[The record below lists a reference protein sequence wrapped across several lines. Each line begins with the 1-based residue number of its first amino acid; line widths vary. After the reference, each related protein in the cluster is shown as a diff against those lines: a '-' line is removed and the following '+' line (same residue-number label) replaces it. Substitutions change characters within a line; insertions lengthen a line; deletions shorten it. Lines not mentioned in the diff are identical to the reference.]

1 MAAAARKRLPKELQ
15 DFKRGL
21 KELSFKEKVKAYFDC
36 APYIRNIDSKKKEVI
51 LQSFSQEERKEFSKR
66 YLPIHNAIERFGDRV
81 RAINANRIIYTNYI
95 DTTFKQRDTYLYTA
109 DFLNLALPKIAEA
122 LEEVN
127 EESTKKKLTEALTI
141 LKGYRRVNIAAPEVE
156 LNKKGTSYEVK
167 LEAEDKVLKGVIQ
180 TLRGLLSLLKCY
192 LEALKEFLEWVGTP
206 ELLPKEF
213 YDMETVLLS
222 RYKPIEDID
231 SLRKDKAKNPDAKK
245 FPLYFADYD
254 IVEEYLSI
262 DYKELPLTIDISKE
276 NNLFANVYRSFFNY

>member
-15 DFKRGL
+15 DFKQEL
-21 KELSFKEKVKAYFDC
+21 KGLSFKEKVKAYFDC

-51 LQSFSQEERKEFSKR
+51 FQSFSQEERKEFSRR
-66 YLPIHNAIERFGDRV
+66 YLPIHNAIERYGDRV

-95 DTTFKQRDTYLYTA
+95 DTTFRQRNTYFYTA
-109 DFLNLALPKIAEA
+109 DFLNLALPMITEA
-122 LEEVN
+122 LKGTK
-127 EESTKKKLTEALTI
+127 EESTKKKLTEALTS
-141 LKGYRRVNIAAPEVE
+141 LKGYRRVSIAAPEVE

-167 LEAEDKVLKGVIQ
+167 IEAEDKVLKGVIQ
-180 TLRGLLSLLKCY
+180 TLKELLSLLKCY

-213 YDMETVLLS
+213 YDMENALLS
-222 RYKPIEDID
+222 RYRSID
-231 SLRKDKAKNPDAKK
+231 VDSRRKDKAKNPDVKK
-245 FPLYFADYD
+245 FPLFFADYD
-254 IVEEYLSI
+254 IEEEYLSI